1 MSIDI
6 HNLQIAYNDKI
17 IIPCANLKIP
27 ENKITILIGPNGC
40 GKSTLLKSIM
50 KIIPIKKGEI
60 FLNGINTKNLSQKKT
75 CATNRSPS
83 SISNHS

>member
-27 ENKITILIGPNGC
+27 ENKITILI
-40 GKSTLLKSIM
+40 
-50 KIIPIKKGEI
+50 
-60 FLNGINTKNLSQKKT
+60 
-75 CATNRSPS
+75 
-83 SISNHS
+83 